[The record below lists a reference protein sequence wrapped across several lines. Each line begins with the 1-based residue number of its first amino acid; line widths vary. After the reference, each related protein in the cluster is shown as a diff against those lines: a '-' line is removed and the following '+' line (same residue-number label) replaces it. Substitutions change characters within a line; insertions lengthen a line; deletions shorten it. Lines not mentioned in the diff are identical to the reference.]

1 MPDIYL
7 RRENYCRKAQRRLPE
22 RRDPPPE
29 PPRGRGGRGLWPP
42 FGWEAKEATLEV
54 GVSVFVS
61 LPDEEKPTSRQRR
74 SA

>member
-1 MPDIYL
+1 MPDMYL
-7 RRENYCRKAQRRLPE
+7 RRENHWRKAQHRLPE

-29 PPRGRGGRGLWPP
+29 PPRREGAGDFGLP
-42 FGWEAKEATLEV
+42 FCWEAKEATLAV

-61 LPDEEKPTSRQRR
+61 LPDEERPTSRQRR